1 MDDPNVKLKFLELLA
16 EKIKDGLNEL
26 ITIGTCSLHTVNKA
40 FQNTENSIWNIK
52 KLFWAMHKIFN
63 ESPSRKADYERI
75 LSAIKEDYPLFI
87 CFTRWVKN
95 INVAKKGHKVWPK
108 LVAVV
113 EYWSTLPKI
122 KQPGRGDTKENK
134 RY

>member
-16 EKIKDGLNEL
+16 EKIKDDGLNEL

-40 FQNTENSIWNIK
+40 FQNKENSIWNIK

-63 ESPSRKADYERI
+63 ESSSRKADYERI

-95 INVAKKGHKVWPK
+95 INVAKKGHKV
-108 LVAVV
+108 
-113 EYWSTLPKI
+113 
-122 KQPGRGDTKENK
+122 
-134 RY
+134 